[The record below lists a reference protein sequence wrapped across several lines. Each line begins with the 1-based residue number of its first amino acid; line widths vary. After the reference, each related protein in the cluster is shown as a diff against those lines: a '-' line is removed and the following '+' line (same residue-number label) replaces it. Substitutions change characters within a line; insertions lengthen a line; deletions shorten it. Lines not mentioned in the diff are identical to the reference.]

1 MFDKDGFTFKGTTL
15 FLMLASFAL
24 AFSHV
29 VTIQWCSANGDFYG
43 YFYDDAHHLRSCV
56 FNVPF
61 DWFFTYGGIA
71 LNTFGMWNLFY
82 DFIRT
87 RDQWRD
93 TKRINISRVVFT
105 LSFVATNSLLEVLTH
120 SYMRPKTGSIIYFF
134 FDNMFFLLPA
144 SIMLLAISAWT
155 IINNVELHFDLSR
168 HGRR

>member
-1 MFDKDGFTFKGTTL
+1 MFDKNGFTFKGTTL

-29 VTIQWCSANGDFYG
+29 VTIQWCSANGEFYG
-43 YFYDDAHHLRSCV
+43 YFYDDSHELRSCV

-61 DWFFTYGGIA
+61 EWFFTYGGIA
-71 LNTFGMWNLFY
+71 LNTFGIWNLFY

-87 RDQWRD
+87 RDQWRE

-120 SYMRPKTGSIIYFF
+120 SYMRSQTESIIGAF
-134 FDNMFFLLPA
+134 FDYMFFLLPT
-144 SIMLLAISAWT
+144 SIILLAISAWT
-155 IINNVELHFDLSR
+155 IINKVELHLDLNR
-168 HGRR
+168 GRR